1 MQPPPELQILLVVRK
16 EEEFYTQNI
25 LESYDGMVLIAAC
38 QRLGEEVE
46 MVLTSSSSF
55 REELRKV
62 LDGLVEEVGL
72 QYQEVLA

>member
-1 MQPPPELQILLVVRK
+1 MRPPPELQILLRVRK

-25 LESYDGMVLIAAC
+25 LESYDGMVLIADC

-46 MVLTSSSSF
+46 MVLTSSFSF

-62 LDGLVEEVGL
+62 LDGLAEEVGL
-72 QYQEVLA
+72 HFQEVPA

>member
-1 MQPPPELQILLVVRK
+1 MRLPPELQIFLWVRK

-38 QRLGEEVE
+38 RRLGEEVE

-62 LDGLVEEVGL
+62 LDGLAREVGL
-72 QYQEVLA
+72 RYQEISA